1 MALEQLGNLPFFKF
15 ESQVMQ
21 IHSVSSALLKP
32 VRLDSTTSGE
42 HTLYLFT
49 SHFTTELLYQS
60 WLQQV
65 HTYSG
70 TCAMF
75 LWEIFIIEIAL
86 HLFFVV
92 SAHHCFMLIVTH
104 LAAHEKVFQWL
115 FLLFFWN
122 FYFSDVLRV
131 IQFSYSSGLFVNF
144 SYVLCV
150 LCFSSSC
157 CQFIDFLCDMLWIL
171 CFLFSY
177 CLFVNYPYVLWVLS
191 FLFFNRLF
199 VNFPYALWVVCFSF
213 SYGVLI
219 F

>member
-1 MALEQLGNLPFFKF
+1 MALEQLGNLLFFKF

-21 IHSVSSALLKP
+21 IHSVSSTLLKP
-32 VRLDSTTSGE
+32 VRQDSTTSGE

-75 LWEIFIIEIAL
+75 LWEIFIIEI
-86 HLFFVV
+86 
-92 SAHHCFMLIVTH
+92 
-104 LAAHEKVFQWL
+104 VFQWL

-157 CQFIDFLCDMLWIL
+157 CLFIDFLCMLWIF

>member
-104 LAAHEKVFQWL
+104 LAAHEKKC
-115 FLLFFWN
+115 
-122 FYFSDVLRV
+122 FSDCFC
-131 IQFSYSSGLFVNF
+131 FSFEISISLMCWGLFSFHILATCLLISLMCSAFSAFRLLAVCLLISFVCCGFSAFCFLTVCLLITLMCSGFSAFCFLTDCLLISLMCSGLFAF
-144 SYVLCV
+144 H
-150 LCFSSSC
+150 
-157 CQFIDFLCDMLWIL
+157 FLMV
-171 CFLFSY
+171 Y
-177 CLFVNYPYVLWVLS
+177 
-191 FLFFNRLF
+191 
-199 VNFPYALWVVCFSF
+199 
-213 SYGVLI
+213 
-219 F
+219 